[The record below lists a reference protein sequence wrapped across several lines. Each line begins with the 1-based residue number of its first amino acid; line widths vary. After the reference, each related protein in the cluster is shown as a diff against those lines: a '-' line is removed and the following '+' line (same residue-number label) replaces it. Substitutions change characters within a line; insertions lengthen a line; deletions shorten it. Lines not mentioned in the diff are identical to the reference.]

1 MSLIHEY
8 GDRKE
13 QKGIKI
19 GTEQGFERGIE
30 QGKGKIILD
39 LLNSGMSAEEISQRI
54 KMPLE
59 EILEIKNYSLSK

>member
-19 GTEQGFERGIE
+19 GAEQGFERGIE